1 MSHYI
6 KAIFK
11 KLRQLIAS
19 QVTSVD
25 VNLNHTFFTSFLF
38 YSTFISITRYIGSH
52 LWENTLRKGIAFLAE
67 LSVQRLQT
75 GRVYYLFH
83 VLT

>member
-25 VNLNHTFFTSFLF
+25 VNLNHTFLHHSCFTAPLF
-38 YSTFISITRYIGSH
+38 
-52 LWENTLRKGIAFLAE
+52 
-67 LSVQRLQT
+67 Q
-75 GRVYYLFH
+75 
-83 VLT
+83 